1 MALTSIVSVLA
12 CPMSIRQYPEALELQ
27 QQSLM
32 NPTLQPERLVAP
44 TVGLDQ
50 FILTFLEAA
59 LRDESSEEQKDI
71 SSKENQTVFYS
82 SNDEELRTNL
92 IKARASLA
100 KGQRRKEFFR
110 FYKYEQYHKL
120 MIGRNYSRFFQT
132 VGMKTSSREES
143 CRHRKQNLKWN
154 LCIRW
159 IMTRISFWGLAL
171 DRNTLYSRGS
181 YV

>member
-1 MALTSIVSVLA
+1 MLVHNKQHRTIFICSVISLMALTSIVSVLV
-12 CPMSIRQYPEALELQ
+12 CPMSIRQYPETLELQ
-27 QQSLM
+27 QQPLM

-71 SSKENQTVFYS
+71 SSKENQTVS
-82 SNDEELRTNL
+82 HDSNDEELQTNL

-110 FYKYEQYHKL
+110 FYRYEQYHRL
-120 MIGRNYSRFFQT
+120 MFGRNYSRFF
-132 VGMKTSSREES
+132 
-143 CRHRKQNLKWN
+143 
-154 LCIRW
+154 
-159 IMTRISFWGLAL
+159 
-171 DRNTLYSRGS
+171 
-181 YV
+181 